1 MAITSLHMIG
11 ILRRRRY
18 FRLILGIA
26 VIVFLTLLIKS
37 IIDHFTQPL
46 DRIDLRKFPSNYDII
61 SPVAE
66 PRGYS
71 EQSLFFLVIVST
83 SPNNADRRT
92 MIRQT
97 WGNFDRNRLPGD
109 HHWKVVFMMG
119 KAGADETN
127 NAIMSEYQKYGDL
140 IIGNYMDQYRAIVT
154 KVLMAFQWASKI
166 RCSYILKTDDDVYVD
181 VPKLAR
187 WLMNVRKNPTSFY
200 GGVVFSGG
208 VVRDKTHRHYIS
220 REELS
225 LDYFPAFCKGF
236 MYVISWSL
244 IPKMVDLSRH
254 VTRIG
259 PDDAYVGL
267 LAYQLGISPVRIEG
281 FLQAGWLHWCVSFI
295 SLCQLRELLGIGDS
309 LTPDQVSYVDQVK
322 TSVSNTER
330 YTVCISLHT
339 KLFLLLFFFPT
350 FLLFLIYRCCGRR
363 VWRRFKK

>member
-1 MAITSLHMIG
+1 MVR
-11 ILRRRRY
+11 ILRRRR
-18 FRLILGIA
+18 FQLIVCIA
-26 VIVFLTLLIKS
+26 VIIFLTLLFKKFVDVK
-37 IIDHFTQPL
+37 DHFTQPL
-46 DRIDLRKFPSNYDII
+46 DRIELRKFPGEFDII
-61 SPVAE
+61 SPMTK

-71 EQSLFFLVIVST
+71 EQSLFLLVIVST

-97 WGNFDRNRLPGD
+97 WGNLDRNRLPGE

-119 KAGADETN
+119 KAETDETN
-127 NAIMSEYQKYGDL
+127 EAIMSEYQRYGDL
-140 IIGNYMDQYRAIVT
+140 IIGNYTDQYRVITT
-154 KVLMAFQWASKI
+154 KVLMAFQWASEI

-181 VPKLAR
+181 VPKLAH
-187 WLMNVRKNPTSFY
+187 WLMKVLKTPTSFY
-200 GGVVFSGG
+200 GGVVYKGH

-225 LDYFPAFCKGF
+225 LDYFPAFCKGL

-267 LAYQLGISPVRIEG
+267 LAYELGISPVKIEG
-281 FLQAGWLHWCVSFI
+281 FLDASWLHWFVGFI
-295 SLCQLRELLGIGDS
+295 SLCQLQELLGIGDS

-322 TSVSNTER
+322 MSVSDTQR

-339 KLFLLLFFFPT
+339 KLFLLLFFFPA
-350 FLLFLIYRCCGRR
+350 FLLFLIYRRFRR
-363 VWRRFKK
+363 RIWLKFK